1 MFPSLFWASTRRIQ
15 QFAGGWMGAVFTSCS
30 ANSLYCL
37 HNNDVTAQG
46 QGPQLAIH
54 FQCFH
59 CFTSSSMRRRR
70 KINNRSWDFS
80 PFFSWIDFSISSINV
95 KTRWLYLVFSKF
107 ANSEPNSWQEIFLK
121 LGLLFAQCRVGSL
134 AYAPSQHRLAGKQHS
149 LSASAIWH
157 WLLCLYEPNLHKWTC
172 NIFCSFCMTVKQL
185 SVRVKWTLT
194 LGKDKR
200 WHKRC

>member
-1 MFPSLFWASTRRIQ
+1 MFPSLFWASTSRIQ

-54 FQCFH
+54 FQYFH

-107 ANSEPNSWQEIFLK
+107 AKFL
-121 LGLLFAQCRVGSL
+121 AR
-134 AYAPSQHRLAGKQHS
+134 
-149 LSASAIWH
+149 
-157 WLLCLYEPNLHKWTC
+157 
-172 NIFCSFCMTVKQL
+172 NIFK
-185 SVRVKWTLT
+185 VRVTVCTVQGGVISLCSISAQTCRETTFIISECNLT
-194 LGKDKR
+194 LAALSLRAKLTQVNLQ
-200 WHKRC
+200 HLLLVLHNY